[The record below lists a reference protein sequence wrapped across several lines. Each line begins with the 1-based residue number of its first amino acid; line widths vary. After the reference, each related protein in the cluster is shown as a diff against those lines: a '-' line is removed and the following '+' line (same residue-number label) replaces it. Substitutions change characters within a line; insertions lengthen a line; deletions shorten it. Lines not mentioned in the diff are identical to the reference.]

1 MPVRATVAIGLLGT
15 ALAVVLVGLLHVID
29 AGQVDPVR
37 RTISEYAL
45 RDHGWM
51 FDAGVLA
58 LAAGSV
64 AVLVALVRAGLV
76 RWPSFAAVGMLV
88 WAAGMVAV
96 VAFEKTNWSVGP
108 SVGGVIHRYASL
120 VAFFALPVAALVATR
135 GRAGAA
141 WPRWLAIA
149 ALTWL
154 GAILSGVVLRPFSGV
169 PWWQFLPLGIMERG
183 LALTEVAVVVAMAV
197 WAGSGAPSAPRDALS
212 GIWRRQN
219 PADVHLALSGR

>member
-1 MPVRATVAIGLLGT
+1 MPVRATVAVGLVGT

-51 FDAGVLA
+51 FDVGVLA

-64 AVLVALVRAGLV
+64 AVLIALVRAGLM

-88 WAAGMVAV
+88 WVAGMVAV

-108 SVGGVIHRYASL
+108 SIGGMIHRYASL
-120 VAFFALPVAALVATR
+120 VAFLALPVAALVAARSRRRRLAPVARDHGPGVAGRDPVR
-135 GRAGAA
+135 GGAPPVQRRAVVAVPAAGDHGAGPGAHRGGRRRRAGVLGAV
-141 WPRWLAIA
+141 A
-149 ALTWL
+149 ALP
-154 GAILSGVVLRPFSGV
+154 ARRDAP
-169 PWWQFLPLGIMERG
+169 ERG
-183 LALTEVAVVVAMAV
+183 LVAPE
-197 WAGSGAPSAPRDALS
+197 SR
-212 GIWRRQN
+212 
-219 PADVHLALSGR
+219 

>member
-1 MPVRATVAIGLLGT
+1 MAVRVAAAVGLVGTV
-15 ALAVVLVGLLHVID
+15 LAVLVVGLLHVID
-29 AGQVDPVR
+29 VGQVDPVR

-76 RWPSFAAVGMLV
+76 RWPSFAGVAVLV
-88 WAAGMVAV
+88 WTAGMAAV
-96 VAFEKTNWSVGP
+96 VAFEKTDWSVGP
-108 SVGGVIHRYASL
+108 SLGGTIHRYASL
-120 VAFFALPVAALVATR
+120 VAFLALPIATLAATR
-135 GRAGAA
+135 GREGLAA
-141 WPRWLAIA
+141 WPRWLAVA

-154 GAILSGVVLRPFSGV
+154 GAILSGVVLRPLSGV

-183 LALTEVAVVVAMAV
+183 LALTEVAVVAALAV
-197 WAGSGAPSAPRDALS
+197 WARSEVVAGARRDRPQRDFVAPEPR
-212 GIWRRQN
+212 
-219 PADVHLALSGR
+219 

>member
-1 MPVRATVAIGLLGT
+1 MPVRVTVAVGLVGT
-15 ALAVVLVGLLHVID
+15 VLAVVLVGLLHVID

-51 FDAGVLA
+51 FDVGVLA

-64 AVLVALVRAGLV
+64 AVLVALVRAGLM

-88 WAAGMVAV
+88 WVAGMVAV
-96 VAFEKTNWSVGP
+96 VAFEKANWSVGP
-108 SVGGVIHRYASL
+108 SIGGMIHRYASL
-120 VAFFALPVAALVATR
+120 VGFLALPVATLVATR
-135 GRAGAA
+135 GRDGVA
-141 WPRWLAIA
+141 WPRWLAIT
-149 ALTWL
+149 ALAWL

-183 LALTEVAVVVAMAV
+183 LALAEVAVVVALAF
-197 WAGSGAPSAPRDALS
+197 WARSQASPARRDAPERGLVAPES
-212 GIWRRQN
+212 R
-219 PADVHLALSGR
+219 

>member
-1 MPVRATVAIGLLGT
+1 MAVRATAAVGLVGT
-15 ALAVVLVGLLHVID
+15 ALAVLLVGLLHVID

-58 LAAGSV
+58 LVAGSV

-76 RWPSFAAVGMLV
+76 RWPSFAAAAMLV
-88 WAAGMVAV
+88 WAVGMATV
-96 VAFEKTNWSVGP
+96 VAFEKTDWSVGP
-108 SVGGVIHRYASL
+108 SLGGTIHRYASL
-120 VAFFALPVAALVATR
+120 VAFLALPVAALIATR
-135 GRAGAA
+135 GRGGLAA
-141 WPRWLAIA
+141 WPRLLAVA

-154 GAILSGVVLRPFSGV
+154 AAILSGALLRPSSGV

-183 LALTEVAVVVAMAV
+183 LALTEVAVVVALAF
-197 WAGSGAPSAPRDALS
+197 WARSRETVSVR
-212 GIWRRQN
+212 
-219 PADVHLALSGR
+219 

>member
-1 MPVRATVAIGLLGT
+1 MPVRATVAVGLVGT
-15 ALAVVLVGLLHVID
+15 AFAVVLVGILHVID

-51 FDAGVLA
+51 FDVGVLA

-88 WAAGMVAV
+88 WVAGMVAV

-108 SVGGVIHRYASL
+108 SIGGMIHRYASL
-120 VAFFALPVAALVATR
+120 VAFFALPVATLVATR
-135 GRAGAA
+135 GRDGVA
-141 WPRWLAIA
+141 WPRWLVIT
-149 ALTWL
+149 ALAWL
-154 GAILSGVVLRPFSGV
+154 GAILSGVALRPFSGV

-183 LALTEVAVVVAMAV
+183 LALTEVAVVVALAF
-197 WAGSGAPSAPRDALS
+197 WARSQASLARRDAPERGLVAPES
-212 GIWRRQN
+212 R
-219 PADVHLALSGR
+219 

>member
-1 MPVRATVAIGLLGT
+1 MPVRVTVAVGLVGT

-51 FDAGVLA
+51 FDVGVLA

-64 AVLVALVRAGLV
+64 AVLVALVRAGLM
-76 RWPSFAAVGMLV
+76 RWPSSAAVGMLV
-88 WAAGMVAV
+88 WVAGMVAV

-108 SVGGVIHRYASL
+108 SIGGMIHRYASL
-120 VAFFALPVAALVATR
+120 VAFLALPVATLVAAR
-135 GRAGAA
+135 GRDGAA
-141 WPRWLAIA
+141 WPRWLAIT
-149 ALTWL
+149 ALAWL
-154 GAILSGVVLRPFSGV
+154 CAILSGVLLRPFSGV

-183 LALTEVAVVVAMAV
+183 LALTEVAVVVALAFWARSQVQATVDARTAV
-197 WAGSGAPSAPRDALS
+197 SAR
-212 GIWRRQN
+212 
-219 PADVHLALSGR
+219 

>member
-1 MPVRATVAIGLLGT
+1 MPVRVTVAVGLVGT
-15 ALAVVLVGLLHVID
+15 ALAVVLVGLLHIID

-64 AVLVALVRAGLV
+64 AVLVALVRAGLM

-88 WAAGMVAV
+88 WVAGLVAV

-108 SVGGVIHRYASL
+108 SLGGMIHRYASL
-120 VAFFALPVAALVATR
+120 VAFLALPVATLAATR
-135 GRAGAA
+135 GRDGTA
-141 WPRWLAIA
+141 WPRWLAIT
-149 ALTWL
+149 ALAWL
-154 GAILSGVVLRPFSGV
+154 GAILSGVVLRPLSGV

-183 LALTEVAVVVAMAV
+183 LALTEVAVVVALAF
-197 WAGSGAPSAPRDALS
+197 WAQSRALLARRDAPERGL
-212 GIWRRQN
+212 
-219 PADVHLALSGR
+219 VALESR

>member
-1 MPVRATVAIGLLGT
+1 MPVRATVAVGLVGT
-15 ALAVVLVGLLHVID
+15 AFAVVLVGILHVID

-51 FDAGVLA
+51 FDTGVLA
-58 LAAGSV
+58 LAVGSV

-88 WAAGMVAV
+88 WVAGMVAV

-108 SVGGVIHRYASL
+108 SIGGMIHRYASL
-120 VAFFALPVAALVATR
+120 VAFLALPVATLVAAR
-135 GRAGAA
+135 GRDGAA
-141 WPRWLAIA
+141 WPRWLAIT
-149 ALTWL
+149 ALAWL

-183 LALTEVAVVVAMAV
+183 LALTEVAVVVALAF
-197 WAGSGAPSAPRDALS
+197 WAQSRALLARRDAPERGLVAPES
-212 GIWRRQN
+212 R
-219 PADVHLALSGR
+219 

>member
-1 MPVRATVAIGLLGT
+1 MPVRATVAVGLVGT
-15 ALAVVLVGLLHVID
+15 ALAVVLVGLLHIID

-51 FDAGVLA
+51 FDVGVLA

-64 AVLVALVRAGLV
+64 AVLVALVRAGLM
-76 RWPSFAAVGMLV
+76 RWPSFAAAGMLV
-88 WAAGMVAV
+88 WVAGMVAV

-108 SVGGVIHRYASL
+108 SIGGMIHRYASL
-120 VAFFALPVAALVATR
+120 VAFLALPVATLVAAR
-135 GRAGAA
+135 GRDGAA
-141 WPRWLAIA
+141 WPRWLAIT
-149 ALTWL
+149 ALAWL

-183 LALTEVAVVVAMAV
+183 LALTEVAVVVALAF
-197 WAGSGAPSAPRDALS
+197 WARSRPSPARRDAPERGLVAPES
-212 GIWRRQN
+212 R
-219 PADVHLALSGR
+219 